1 MNDIDNN
8 DNPIIELPIE
18 QKILKEENPDEL
30 QDLIDLFNLNMK
42 KKDIVRSARLSE
54 VQDKIVDQM
63 SKRVETRPDEFSNAD
78 LLNYHKTVQ
87 ETLSK
92 SDNTLDNVKVPSIQ
106 INQQFNVNNADT
118 DSFDKE
124 SRERILNTVNEIL
137 DELQNN
143 NNIIEEVKNDE

>member
-18 QKILKEENPDEL
+18 QKILEEENPDEL